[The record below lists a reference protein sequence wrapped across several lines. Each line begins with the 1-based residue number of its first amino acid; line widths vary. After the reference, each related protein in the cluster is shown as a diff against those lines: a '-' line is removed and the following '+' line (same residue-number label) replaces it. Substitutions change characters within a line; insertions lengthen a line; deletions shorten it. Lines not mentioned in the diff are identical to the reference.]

1 MKIATIDNI
10 KLLLEVILQDYYL
23 KTHFALRFSDLKIQ
37 QPFETMVSDFAKFRN
52 SIKDEKKEKD
62 TKENP
67 LLEVTRTI
75 DLRNIQ

>member
-1 MKIATIDNI
+1 MATIDNI
-10 KLLLEVILQDYYL
+10 KLMLEVIYQDHYL
-23 KTHFALRFSDLKIQ
+23 KTYFTTRFSDLKIQ
-37 QPFETMVSDFAKFRN
+37 QPLDKMVVDFAKFRN
-52 SIKDEKKEKD
+52 DIVKEKVEKD